1 MMAAVMLMSM
11 VLFMFIQTSQSYR
24 FINSITKPTRSK
36 SVVVTFN
43 SAVNIKQLTLL
54 HAKSVNDD
62 DDDDEDG
69 LRNTKAVQVEVALGD
84 GYKSVSCEFFPI
96 FYNSTFFTVTYP
108 IPFGLN
114 IEKPPKGFPA
124 PIVTKDSGI
133 DGGEMKG
140 RLSG

>member
-1 MMAAVMLMSM
+1 MMAAVMFMSM
-11 VLFMFIQTSQSYR
+11 VLFIFIQNSQSYR
-24 FINSITKPTRSK
+24 FINSITKSTRSK
-36 SVVVTFN
+36 SVVTFN
-43 SAVNIKQLTLL
+43 SAVTMKQSTLL
-54 HAKSVNDD
+54 YAKSIDVDD
-62 DDDDEDG
+62 DDEEDG
-69 LRNTKAVQVEVALGD
+69 LRNTKAVQVDVALGD

-140 RLSG
+140 R

>member
-1 MMAAVMLMSM
+1 MEAIMFMSM

-24 FINSITKPTRSK
+24 FINSITNPKLTKSK
-36 SVVVTFN
+36 SVVITFN
-43 SAVNIKQLTLL
+43 SARVNIKQLTLL
-54 HAKSVNDD
+54 YAKSVVDD
-62 DDDDEDG
+62 DDDEEDG

-84 GYKSVSCEFFPI
+84 GYKSVSCEFLPI

-124 PIVTKDSGI
+124 PVVTKDSGI
-133 DGGEMKG
+133 EGGEMKG
-140 RLSG
+140 K

>member
-1 MMAAVMLMSM
+1 MMMEAVMIMSIA
-11 VLFMFIQTSQSYR
+11 LFIFIQNSHSYR
-24 FINSITKPTRSK
+24 FINSITKSTRSK
-36 SVVVTFN
+36 SLVVTFN
-43 SAVNIKQLTLL
+43 SAVTIKQLTLL
-54 HAKSVNDD
+54 YAKSIDVDD
-62 DDDDEDG
+62 DDEEDG

-140 RLSG
+140 R

>member
-1 MMAAVMLMSM
+1 MMAAVMFMSM
-11 VLFMFIQTSQSYR
+11 VLFIFIQNSQSYR
-24 FINSITKPTRSK
+24 FINSITKSTRSK
-36 SVVVTFN
+36 SVVTFN
-43 SAVNIKQLTLL
+43 SAVTMKQSTLL
-54 HAKSVNDD
+54 YAKSIDVDD
-62 DDDDEDG
+62 DDEEDG

-84 GYKSVSCEFFPI
+84 GYKSVSCEFLPI

-140 RLSG
+140 R

>member
-1 MMAAVMLMSM
+1 MFMSM

-24 FINSITKPTRSK
+24 FINSITNPKLTKSK
-36 SVVVTFN
+36 SVVITFN
-43 SAVNIKQLTLL
+43 SARVNIKQLTLL
-54 HAKSVNDD
+54 YAKSVVDD
-62 DDDDEDG
+62 DDDEEDG

-84 GYKSVSCEFFPI
+84 GYKSVSCEFLPI

-133 DGGEMKG
+133 EGGEMKG
-140 RLSG
+140 K

>member
-1 MMAAVMLMSM
+1 MMEAVMFMSI
-11 VLFMFIQTSQSYR
+11 VLFIFIQNIHSYR
-24 FINSITKPTRSK
+24 FINSITKSTRSK
-36 SVVVTFN
+36 SLVVTSN
-43 SAVNIKQLTLL
+43 SAVSLTMKQLNLL
-54 HAKSVNDD
+54 YAKSINIDD
-62 DDDDEDG
+62 DDEEDG

-140 RLSG
+140 R

>member
-1 MMAAVMLMSM
+1 MFMSM

-24 FINSITKPTRSK
+24 FINSITNPKLTKSK
-36 SVVVTFN
+36 SVVITFN
-43 SAVNIKQLTLL
+43 SARVNIKQLTLL
-54 HAKSVNDD
+54 YAKSVVDD
-62 DDDDEDG
+62 DDDEEDG

-84 GYKSVSCEFFPI
+84 GYKSVSCEFLPI

-124 PIVTKDSGI
+124 PVVTKDSGI
-133 DGGEMKG
+133 EGGEMKG
-140 RLSG
+140 K

>member
-1 MMAAVMLMSM
+1 MMEAIMFMSM

-24 FINSITKPTRSK
+24 FINSITNPKLTKSK
-36 SVVVTFN
+36 SVVITFN
-43 SAVNIKQLTLL
+43 SARVNIKQLTLL
-54 HAKSVNDD
+54 YAKSVVDD
-62 DDDDEDG
+62 DDDEEDG

-84 GYKSVSCEFFPI
+84 GYKSVSCEFLPI

-124 PIVTKDSGI
+124 PVVTKDSGI
-133 DGGEMKG
+133 EGGEMKG
-140 RLSG
+140 

>member
-1 MMAAVMLMSM
+1 MFMSM
-11 VLFMFIQTSQSYR
+11 VLFVFIQTSQSYR
-24 FINSITKPTRSK
+24 FINSITNPKLTKSK
-36 SVVVTFN
+36 SVVITFN
-43 SAVNIKQLTLL
+43 SARVNIKQLTLL
-54 HAKSVNDD
+54 YAKSVVDD
-62 DDDDEDG
+62 DDDEEDG

-84 GYKSVSCEFFPI
+84 GYKSVSCEFLPI

-133 DGGEMKG
+133 EGGEMKG
-140 RLSG
+140 K

>member
-1 MMAAVMLMSM
+1 MMAAVMFMSM
-11 VLFMFIQTSQSYR
+11 VLFIFIQQSQSYR
-24 FINSITKPTRSK
+24 FINSITKSTRSK
-36 SVVVTFN
+36 SVVTFN
-43 SAVNIKQLTLL
+43 SAVTMKQSTLL
-54 HAKSVNDD
+54 YAKSIDVDD
-62 DDDDEDG
+62 DDEEDG

-84 GYKSVSCEFFPI
+84 GYKSVSCEFLPI

-140 RLSG
+140 R